1 MSFESTLYIL
11 GICLSF
17 FQINPLQIFVIFDMS
32 FLWIACSL
40 NNVSLKPFSNL
51 LLGIYQPFV
60 MRYWEILT
68 LLFCFIFCLFYFLS
82 FIALLQYCDIES
94 LDSSMMFFPCGFV
107 YIAMHV
113 CVYFTHLPQICLD
126 ILSVQL
132 KYRNLTQFL
141 SFYPPTH
148 TSKLSNYFTYILSL
162 LYQILLCN
170 TF

>member
-1 MSFESTLYIL
+1 MTCDIQHISYVYLLYLHAIRGNVCLNIL
-11 GICLSF
+11 PNFFLIVMIICIFRRFLYELWEYFVHSGYLFVFF

-82 FIALLQYCDIES
+82 FIALLHYCDI
-94 LDSSMMFFPCGFV
+94 F
-107 YIAMHV
+107 
-113 CVYFTHLPQICLD
+113 
-126 ILSVQL
+126 
-132 KYRNLTQFL
+132 
-141 SFYPPTH
+141 
-148 TSKLSNYFTYILSL
+148 
-162 LYQILLCN
+162 
-170 TF
+170 

>member
-1 MSFESTLYIL
+1 MTCDIQHISYVYLLYLHAIRGNVCLNILPNFFWLWWLFVFLEDFFMSFESTLYIL

-51 LLGIYQPFV
+51 LLGTYQPFV

-82 FIALLQYCDIES
+82 FIALLHYCDIES
-94 LDSSMMFFPCGFV
+94 LDSSMMFS
-107 YIAMHV
+107 HV
-113 CVYFTHLPQICLD
+113 V
-126 ILSVQL
+126 
-132 KYRNLTQFL
+132 
-141 SFYPPTH
+141 
-148 TSKLSNYFTYILSL
+148 
-162 LYQILLCN
+162 LC
-170 TF
+170 T